1 MKRILT
7 AIVLIVLVGLL
18 IFLGKLWMVTLF
30 AGVVAMLAA
39 IEFRQISAAGERG
52 PQPASW
58 LGQGNPIPLWWTIFS
73 IALFFVA
80 TFLRPQD
87 TITAVVFS
95 TLLLFTWNTFRTPL
109 ARVLPETAAG
119 LLLLIYIA
127 YPLTLV
133 PLIWNRDQGDG
144 LVLVIFLFL
153 CVWSG
158 DIAALYIGKRL
169 GRHKLAP
176 TLSPNKTWE
185 GAIASVVAS
194 IIFGVGLI
202 LYGDWLTMHGSSF
215 TRLHTNAPWWQFL
228 LLAILLNIAAQFG
241 DLLESALKRGANV
254 KDSGTM
260 LPGHGGVLD
269 RIDALLL
276 AAPILWFVLVA
287 REFFALG
294 SF

>member
-1 MKRILT
+1 MKRVLT

-18 IFLGKLWMVTLF
+18 VFLGKLWMVTLF
-30 AGVVAMLAA
+30 AALVAALAGL
-39 IEFRQISAAGERG
+39 EFRQLSAAGH
-52 PQPASW
+52 
-58 LGQGNPIPLWWTIFS
+58 NPIPLWWTIFA
-73 IALFFVA
+73 IALFFVT

-87 TITAVVFS
+87 TITAVVLA

-109 ARVLPETAAG
+109 NRVLQETAAG

-127 YPLTLV
+127 FPLTLI

-144 LVLVIFLFL
+144 LVLILFLFL
-153 CVWSG
+153 CVWTG
-158 DIAALYIGKRL
+158 DIAALYAGKRF

-185 GAIASVVAS
+185 GAIASVAAA
-194 IIFGVGLI
+194 ILFGVGLI
-202 LYGDWLTMHGSSF
+202 LYGDWLTRSGSSF
-215 TRLHTNAPWWQFL
+215 ARLHTDAPWWQFV
-228 LLAILLNIAAQFG
+228 LLAVLLNCAAQFG

-254 KDSGTM
+254 KDSGTL

-276 AAPILWFVLVA
+276 AAPVLWFVLVF
-287 REFFALG
+287 RELIGALG
-294 SF
+294 GV

>member
-1 MKRILT
+1 MKRVLT

-18 IFLGKLWMVTLF
+18 LFLGKLWMVTLF
-30 AGVVAMLAA
+30 AALVAALAA
-39 IEFRQISAAGERG
+39 LEFRQLSGAG
-52 PQPASW
+52 
-58 LGQGNPIPLWWTIFS
+58 GNPIPMWWTLFA
-73 IALFFVA
+73 IALFFLA

-109 ARVLPETAAG
+109 ARVLQETGAG
-119 LLLLIYIA
+119 LLLLLYIA
-127 YPLTLV
+127 FPLTLI

-144 LVLVIFLFL
+144 LVLVLFLCL

-158 DIAALYIGKRL
+158 DIAALYVGKRF
-169 GRHKLAP
+169 GRRKLAP
-176 TLSPNKTWE
+176 ELSPNKTWE
-185 GAIASVVAS
+185 GAVASVAASVVFGLAL
-194 IIFGVGLI
+194 IF
-202 LYGDWLTMHGSSF
+202 YGDWLTLHGSSF
-215 TRLHTNAPWWQFL
+215 TRLHTDAPWWQFA
-228 LLAILLNIAAQFG
+228 LLAILLNAAAQFG
-241 DLLESALKRGANV
+241 DLLESALKRGAGV
-254 KDSGTM
+254 KDSGTL

-276 AAPILWFVLVA
+276 AAPVLWFVLVI